1 MCPRFGSVRQ
11 GCLRTGGALVHRKAR
26 SLMTLFFKRFAGILM
41 VLVMSA
47 ALPAVLSGQEPGK
60 DAEQTREDV
69 DASLRTDQGAQLQV
83 EAWAAERTALEA
95 RFRQLDREVAH
106 LDRRLARENTTVQA
120 LEAKVVEFERRLV
133 ESARLTESLEDT
145 LSVLVER
152 LDRAVTADLPFLPD
166 ERSARLASLHRELG
180 DPDSA
185 AAEKL
190 RRVLE
195 AYQVEAGYGGTVE
208 LVTGAID
215 VGGEEVR
222 ADVLRL
228 GRLALFW
235 STPDRSRVGAWE
247 PAQQAWVELPRG
259 DHRAVLQAMDMAART
274 RPVEV
279 IGLPL
284 GRIEP

>member
-1 MCPRFGSVRQ
+1 MKRI
-11 GCLRTGGALVHRKAR
+11 L
-26 SLMTLFFKRFAGILM
+26 SLL
-41 VLVMSA
+41 MSA
-47 ALPAVLSGQEPGK
+47 LLLAALQAPAQDDQE
-60 DAEQTREDV
+60 AARQTRENV
-69 DASLRTDQGAQLQV
+69 DASVRTDQASQQQV
-83 EAWAAERTALEA
+83 EAWATERAGLQA
-95 RFRQLDREVAH
+95 RHRQLEMDLAFLE
-106 LDRRLARENTTVQA
+106 RRLARERTTAAA
-120 LEAKVVEFERRLV
+120 LEAKVTEFERRLV
-133 ESARLTESLEDT
+133 ESERLTESLEDT

-152 LDRAVTADLPFLPD
+152 LEHAVATDLPFLPG
-166 ERSARLASLHRELG
+166 ERSARLAALELELG
-180 DPDSA
+180 NPDSSS
-185 AAEKL
+185 AEKL

-208 LVTGAID
+208 VVVSTLN

-235 STPDRSRVGAWE
+235 ATPDRSRVGLYDPAAGAWT
-247 PAQQAWVELPRG
+247 ELDSGAR
-259 DHRAVLQAMDMAART
+259 RAVLQAMDMAART

>member
-1 MCPRFGSVRQ
+1 M
-11 GCLRTGGALVHRKAR
+11 KR
-26 SLMTLFFKRFAGILM
+26 SFLFLLILM
-41 VLVMSA
+41 VFPL
-47 ALPAVLSGQEPGK
+47 LPASGQDEGEIG
-60 DAEQTREDV
+60 EQEAARRTRDNV
-69 DASLRTDQGAQLQV
+69 DAAVATDQAAQQQV
-83 EAWAAERTALEA
+83 EAWAAERTGLQA
-95 RFRQLDREVAH
+95 RHRQLEQDMAFLE
-106 LDRRLARENTTVQA
+106 RRLERERTTTAA
-120 LEAKVVEFERRLV
+120 LEAKVAEFERRLV
-133 ESARLTESLEDT
+133 ESERLTESLEDT

-152 LDRAVTADLPFLPD
+152 LETAVTADLPFLAG
-166 ERSARLASLHRELG
+166 ERSGRLALLDRELG
-180 DPDSA
+180 NPDSS

-208 LVTGAID
+208 MVVSTLD
-215 VGGEEVR
+215 VAGEEVR

-235 STPDRSRVGAWE
+235 ATPDRSRVGLFDPAAGAWT
-247 PAQQAWVELPRG
+247 ELDRG
-259 DHRAVLQAMDMAART
+259 AHRAVLQAMDMAART

>member
-1 MCPRFGSVRQ
+1 
-11 GCLRTGGALVHRKAR
+11 
-26 SLMTLFFKRFAGILM
+26 MTPSFKRFAWILAI
-41 VLVMSA
+41 LVMPA
-47 ALPAVLSGQEPGK
+47 VIPAVLTGEEP
-60 DAEQTREDV
+60 DPAAEQAADQTRQDV
-69 DASLRTDQGAQLQV
+69 DASLSADRQAQQ
-83 EAWAAERTALEA
+83 ETQAWAAERTTLEA
-95 RFRQLDREVAH
+95 RARQLDGEVAH
-106 LDRRLARENTTVQA
+106 LERRLSRETTTVEA

-152 LDRAVTADLPFLPD
+152 LDMAVAGDLPFLPA
-166 ERSARLASLHRELG
+166 EREARLAALHRELG

-208 LVTGAID
+208 LVTGAVD

-222 ADVLRL
+222 ADILRL

-235 STPDRSRVGAWE
+235 STPDRSRVGAWAPE
-247 PAQQAWVELPRG
+247 DQAWVELPGG

-274 RPVEV
+274 RPVAV

>member
-1 MCPRFGSVRQ
+1 
-11 GCLRTGGALVHRKAR
+11 
-26 SLMTLFFKRFAGILM
+26 MTPSFKRFAGIL
-41 VLVMSA
+41 VILVMPA
-47 ALPAVLSGQEPGK
+47 VLPAVLTGQEPDK
-60 DAEQTREDV
+60 IPEKAAEQTRQDL
-69 DASLRTDQGAQLQV
+69 DASLRADRQAQQ
-83 EAWAAERTALEA
+83 ETESWAAERTTLEA
-95 RFRQLDREVAH
+95 RSRQLDGEVAH
-106 LDRRLARENTTVQA
+106 LERRLARETTTVDA

-152 LDRAVTADLPFLPD
+152 LDLAVARDLPFLPA
-166 ERSARLASLHRELG
+166 ERKARLAALHLELG
-180 DPDSA
+180 DPDSP

-195 AYQVEAGYGGTVE
+195 AYQVEADFGGTVE
-208 LVTGAID
+208 LVTGAVD

-222 ADVLRL
+222 ADILRL

-235 STPDRSRVGAWE
+235 STPDRSRVGAWA
-247 PAQQAWVELPRG
+247 PAEKAWVELPRG
-259 DHRAVLQAMDMAART
+259 DHRSVLQAMDMAART
-274 RPVEV
+274 RPIEV

>member
-1 MCPRFGSVRQ
+1 MIS
-11 GCLRTGGALVHRKAR
+11 
-26 SLMTLFFKRFAGILM
+26 SFKRFAGILV
-41 VLVMSA
+41 VLVMPA
-47 ALPAVLSGQEPGK
+47 VLPADLSGQEP
-60 DAEQTREDV
+60 DQAAEQTREDV
-69 DASLRTDQGAQLQV
+69 DASLRADRQVQQGT
-83 EAWAAERTALEA
+83 EAWAADRTALEA
-95 RFRQLDREVAH
+95 RSRQLDGDVAH
-106 LDRRLARENTTVQA
+106 LERRLSRETTTVEA

-152 LDRAVTADLPFLPD
+152 LDMAVDRDLPFLPN
-166 ERSARLASLHRELG
+166 EREARLASLHRELG

-208 LVTGAID
+208 LVTGAVD
-215 VGGEEVR
+215 VAGEEVR
-222 ADVLRL
+222 ADILRL

-235 STPDRSRVGAWE
+235 GTPDRSRVGVWAPE
-247 PAQQAWVELPRG
+247 ENAWVELPSG

-274 RPVEV
+274 RPVDV